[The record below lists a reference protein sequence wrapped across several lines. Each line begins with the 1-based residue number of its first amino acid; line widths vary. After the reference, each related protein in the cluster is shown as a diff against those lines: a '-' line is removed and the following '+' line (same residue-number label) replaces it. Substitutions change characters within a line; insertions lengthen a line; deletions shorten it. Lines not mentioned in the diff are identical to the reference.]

1 MYVPAMA
8 AACECFL
15 LGLDCGACHVAYV
28 GILIKQVGIRKW
40 LWALAMILP
49 FLCMATL
56 RVSMQDA
63 CDKMF

>member
-8 AACECFL
+8 AACESFL
-15 LGLDCGACHVAYV
+15 LGLGACHVAYV
-28 GILIKQVGIRKW
+28 GILIKQDEIRKW
-40 LWALAMILP
+40 LSALAMILP